1 MTSIASPLTSKVT
14 QPQRWKKSRRS
25 VLRARSGSRTRMA
38 KSLALHSRRVQVPGS
53 QPTAAQHDSPKE
65 VLRGGGGWRTVALRL
80 STVRLPRCLFRKQ
93 ARGLRDYGPALRY
106 VNVSP
111 QSCAERRDARR
122 SPCGSPRRGVGVAQ
136 FTSRL
141 AISADVAALRVLM
154 DAAIAELQRAFLD
167 DAQIASSRTI
177 MGIDSQLIDD
187 GTYFV
192 VESDDYI
199 AGCGGW
205 SRRATLYGGNQTPGR
220 DSQLLDPTIDPARV
234 RAMYTN
240 PAYARRGVGRLILS
254 LCEAAAAAEG
264 FTRLEL
270 MSTLSGEPLYTAYG
284 FRALERLE
292 DATGGAPVPL
302 VRMDKLVD
310 PSLLG

>member
-1 MTSIASPLTSKVT
+1 LRVLPERATIMIASK
-14 QPQRWKKSRRS
+14 
-25 VLRARSGSRTRMA
+25 
-38 KSLALHSRRVQVPGS
+38 
-53 QPTAAQHDSPKE
+53 
-65 VLRGGGGWRTVALRL
+65 
-80 STVRLPRCLFRKQ
+80 
-93 ARGLRDYGPALRY
+93 
-106 VNVSP
+106 
-111 QSCAERRDARR
+111 
-122 SPCGSPRRGVGVAQ
+122 GVGVAE

-141 AISADVAALRVLM
+141 ALTTDVRALTVLM
-154 DAAIAELQRAFLD
+154 EAAIAELQRAFLD
-167 DAQIASSRTI
+167 DAQIASSRAI

-192 VESDDYI
+192 VESDGDI

-205 SRRATLYGGNQTPGR
+205 SRRATLYGGNQAPGR
-220 DSQLLDPTIDPARV
+220 DSNLLDPTVDPARV

-254 LCEAAAAAEG
+254 LCEAAAASEG

-284 FRALERLE
+284 FRLLERLE
-292 DATGGAPVPL
+292 DASTAVPL
-302 VRMDKLVD
+302 VRMEKPVD